1 MSTAVWMQVPTE
13 GPGGWVGVS
22 VAVREGAGISL
33 AEKQHHCPHLT
44 EGETEAQRIYQWRG
58 LNYGNVFSLEVGLL
72 FGSSV
77 DLCNY
82 LQ

>member
-1 MSTAVWMQVPTE
+1 MTCAPSGNV
-13 GPGGWVGVS
+13 
-22 VAVREGAGISL
+22 
-33 AEKQHHCPHLT
+33 
-44 EGETEAQRIYQWRG
+44 YQWRG